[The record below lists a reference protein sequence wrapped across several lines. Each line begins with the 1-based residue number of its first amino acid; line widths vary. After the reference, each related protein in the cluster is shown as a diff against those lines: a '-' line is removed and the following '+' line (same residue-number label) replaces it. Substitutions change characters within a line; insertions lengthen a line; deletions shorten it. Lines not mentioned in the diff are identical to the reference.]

1 LPLELGRMAA
11 GSQAILDSE
20 ESKNIAVVHK
30 TNQGYSGKDLWKLKQ
45 ERPELF
51 GGAPAQDTADESQC
65 VPPGY
70 EVDQRLGVDWLY
82 SREKDQYF
90 HRPTRKR
97 YVLDRTTNQLI
108 EQGEGTNMSS
118 RLSVRGDAAAY
129 AGANGVASK
138 HVIINDLH
146 KASIAM
152 KLSFTHH
159 DLPSAMFAVYD
170 SQDSPA
176 AVVQAVA
183 QGFHLKVLPRLA
195 MYRGQ
200 WQNERLEGVIA
211 DAIND
216 LRTEIGAEAPIR
228 AAFAL
233 MMGGRLILS
242 SIGGAMCLLFGKNGV
257 DGGMDELDV
266 VSNSQELV
274 THCVVLE
281 ESHLGVLLTVDSL
294 RKAGLSPARLR
305 ALVRSH
311 VQADRPRAACLNVL
325 GEARRSGAQL
335 PLVACA
341 VRLKWSS
348 QGDEDG
354 QVAKR
359 ARVEAPLKALT
370 KVRCRHILLRHT
382 TATSVMD
389 RGKPKPTRTVGEAEE
404 TLLRA
409 LPELSL
415 GGPSAFTAWCK
426 KDSDCESK
434 LRGGDLAGDLGWLD
448 RDPAKNRKVP
458 APLIRAVFTLAVGQ
472 LSDIVATERGVHLLL
487 RTA

>member
-1 LPLELGRMAA
+1 MANSA
-11 GSQAILDSE
+11 SQVVDSE
-20 ESKNIAVVHK
+20 DAKNIAVVHK

-51 GGAPAQDTADESQC
+51 GAQAVDETPDGERAIPS
-65 VPPGY
+65 GY
-70 EVDQRLGVDWLY
+70 EVDARLGADWLY
-82 SREKDQYF
+82 SREKDTYL
-90 HRPTRKR
+90 HRPTLKR

-108 EQGEGTNMSS
+108 GLGEGIDMTS

-129 AGANGVASK
+129 AGADGSASK

-146 KASIAM
+146 KASAAM

-159 DLPSAMFAVYD
+159 DSPAAMFAVYD
-170 SQDSPA
+170 SQDSTA
-176 AVVQAVA
+176 AVVQAIA
-183 QGFHLKVLPRLA
+183 QGLHVRLLPRLA
-195 MYRGQ
+195 AYRGQ
-200 WQNERLEGVIA
+200 WQNERLESVIEEA
-211 DAIND
+211 MMD
-216 LRTEIGAEAPIR
+216 LRTELGAKAPMR
-228 AAFAL
+228 AAIAL

-242 SIGGAMCLLFGKNGV
+242 SIGGALCLLFGKNGV

-266 VSNSQELV
+266 VSNGQDLV

-311 VQADRPRAACLNVL
+311 AQADRPRAACLNVL

-341 VRLKWSS
+341 VRLKWTS
-348 QGDEDG
+348 QGDDDG
-354 QVAKR
+354 HVAKR
-359 ARVEAPLKALT
+359 ARVEAPLKLLA

-382 TATSVMD
+382 AATSVID
-389 RGKPKPTRTVGEAEE
+389 RGKPKVARTVGEAEE
-404 TLLRA
+404 ALLRA

-415 GGPSAFTAWCK
+415 GGPAAFTAWCK

-458 APLIRAVFTLAVGQ
+458 APLVRAAFSLAVGQ
-472 LSDIVATERGVHLLL
+472 LSDIVSTERGVHLLL